1 VRPDAD
7 SVALVEVSGAV
18 VRHGARRALD
28 GIDLAVHQGAIV
40 TLVGPNGSGKTTL
53 VRVVLGLVR
62 PDAGTVRRR
71 PGVRIGYVPQAFPVD
86 PILPIGVR
94 RFLALTGAGRAAIDA
109 ALAEVGAEAAVDTPL
124 HALSGGEL
132 KRVVLARALLRD
144 PQLLVLDEPTAGVDV
159 IGQSEFYR
167 LIGRIRDRRRCGV
180 LLVSHDLHLVM
191 AATDEV
197 LCLNGHV
204 CCRGRPE
211 EVSADPAY
219 RALFGLDVAHSL
231 ALYEHHHDHV
241 HTHDGVVRLGAAP
254 PPHGD
259 HDHHGHRHDGH
270 G

>member
-1 VRPDAD
+1 M
-7 SVALVEVSGAV
+7 
-18 VRHGARRALD
+18 ALD
-28 GIDLAVHQGAIV
+28 GIDLSIRPGAIV

-53 VRVVLGLVR
+53 VRTVLGLAR

-86 PILPIGVR
+86 PILPLGVR
-94 RFLALTGAGRAAIDA
+94 GFLALTGASRAAIDA
-109 ALAEVGAEAAVDTPL
+109 AVAEVGAEAAIDTPL
-124 HALSGGEL
+124 HAVSGGEL

-144 PQLLVLDEPTAGVDV
+144 PQLLVLDEPTAGIDV
-159 IGQSEFYR
+159 VGQSEFYK

-219 RALFGLDVAHSL
+219 RALFGLDVAHTL
-231 ALYEHHHDHV
+231 GLYEHHHDHV
-241 HTHDGVVRLGAAP
+241 HTHGGVVRIDAAAHAGHDHRDLG
-254 PPHGD
+254 GD
-259 HDHHGHRHDGH
+259 HRHRGH